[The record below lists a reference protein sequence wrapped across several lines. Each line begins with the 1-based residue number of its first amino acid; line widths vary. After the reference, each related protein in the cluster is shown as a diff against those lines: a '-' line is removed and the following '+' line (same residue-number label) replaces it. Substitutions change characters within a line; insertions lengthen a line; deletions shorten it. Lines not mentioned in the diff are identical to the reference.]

1 MVHIGQYMMHQGDL
15 TMPHSGQ
22 QNDFTSKI
30 SLCTGFC
37 LFWPGFGQGLYGL
50 CYFGLA

>member
-1 MVHIGQYMMHQGDL
+1 
-15 TMPHSGQ
+15 MPHSGQ

-50 CYFGLA
+50 CYFGLALIWVVLVWSGFGLG